1 MVGITTVRISNG
13 GNRFR
18 RETGA
23 FRLLIKTKAP
33 LGLGRAVRKIRGG
46 VREKG
51 SRAGLLSYFAAFD
64 NHPNRLFPKDA
75 AHGVEVAEQR
85 FYGEWQALC
94 GRRINPLQNQRFY
107 WKISRF
113 LQLGGV
119 TLTALALA
127 GCAAFGSGGPRTG
140 QIKAADQSELGGSRV
155 RVIQVDDT
163 VARRL
168 AASNHRLLLSE
179 ALGDA
184 TPVGTV
190 VGFGDVLEVAIW
202 EAPPAALF
210 GASSAGFANAA
221 SASSFAANAATGH
234 GSSLPEQMVDEN
246 GRITVPFAG
255 QVPAVGRRVSQI
267 ASDIAARLKGI
278 ANQPQVIVR
287 IVRNANANVTVV
299 GEVTTSTRLSL
310 TPRGERVLDAL
321 AVAGGVRQPVNKMT
335 LQVTRGRKTAALPLE
350 TIIKDPSQNIR
361 LAADDV
367 VTALYQPYSF
377 TALGAAGANAEINFE
392 GTGLTLSQALGRMGG
407 LRDERA
413 NPKGVFIFRL
423 EDPAALGDGAASAA
437 AGDNRIPVIFRVDFA
452 NPTSFF
458 VAQSFPIRNHDVIYV
473 SNAPMVDFQKFVVM
487 VSQLAITGL
496 SISNSA
502 P

>member
-1 MVGITTVRISNG
+1 MQNERS
-13 GNRFR
+13 
-18 RETGA
+18 
-23 FRLLIKTKAP
+23 
-33 LGLGRAVRKIRGG
+33 VRKIDKFLRFGG
-46 VREKG
+46 V
-51 SRAGLLSYFAAFD
+51 
-64 NHPNRLFPKDA
+64 
-75 AHGVEVAEQR
+75 
-85 FYGEWQALC
+85 ALA
-94 GRRINPLQNQRFY
+94 
-107 WKISRF
+107 
-113 LQLGGV
+113 
-119 TLTALALA
+119 ALALA
-127 GCAAFGSGGPRTG
+127 GCSAFGSGGPRTDR
-140 QIKAADQSELGGSRV
+140 INAAGQSELGGSRV
-155 RVIQVDDT
+155 RVVEVDEA
-163 VARRL
+163 VARRQM
-168 AASNHRLLLSE
+168 ASSHGLMLSE

-184 TPVGTV
+184 APVGTV
-190 VGFGDVLEVAIW
+190 VGYGDVLEVAIW

-210 GASSAGFANAA
+210 GASPAGLASAA
-221 SASSFAANAATGH
+221 SAANASASAVTGR

-246 GRITVPFAG
+246 GRISVPFAG
-255 QVPAVGRRVSQI
+255 QVPAAGRKVSQI
-267 ASDIAARLKGI
+267 ASDIAARLKGL

-287 IVRNANANVTVV
+287 VVRNANANVTVV
-299 GEVTTSTRLSL
+299 GEVTTSTRLAL

-377 TALGAAGANAEINFE
+377 TALGAVGANAEINFE

-413 NPKGVFIFRL
+413 NPKGVFIFRM
-423 EDPAALGDGAASAA
+423 EDAATLGEAA
-437 AGDNRIPVIFRVDFA
+437 AGATGRDGKVPVIYRVDFA

-458 VAQSFPIRNHDVIYV
+458 VAQSFPIRNRDVIYV

-496 SISNSA
+496 SISNSV